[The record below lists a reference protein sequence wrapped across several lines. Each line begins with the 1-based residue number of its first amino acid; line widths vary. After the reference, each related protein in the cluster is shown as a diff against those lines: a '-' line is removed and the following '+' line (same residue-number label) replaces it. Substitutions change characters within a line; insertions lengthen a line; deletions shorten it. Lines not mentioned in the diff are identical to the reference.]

1 MIVIATPSCWEPQY
15 CSLARVE
22 NSEKQDCL
30 LPSDKSQTYS
40 AMSPSRFA
48 GAASFPDVAL
58 EGILEYGL
66 CVPNLMDVSS
76 VCRLWMKAA
85 KEPMSWG
92 GKKVFIEG
100 ARGITPQQ
108 LSAWLPCWRRAER
121 LHLTYSQM
129 DLLPVPLTVPHAIV
143 HLWQSESERARNISW
158 RERTLVTEN
167 TRPHIS
173 SDPLGFWNEISILDI
188 PCLACLTADRAP
200 DDVCLM
206 REELDDDGVDLW
218 APIVLGWTNAKTFD
232 ELAEG
237 FSAWYRNGHTRSY
250 EESHFVICGD
260 MFPDLTWE
268 RGQRTWLLAGHPRRA
283 RVAPLFQL
291 WGESGGRATLCNAHL
306 DRKRNEIQLTTE
318 SNLMHRFR
326 MRGDAQLMPEELRF
340 FVAMPDDPPLRRH
353 QRRHW
358 HRNFVELPVPFLAST
373 LRQS

>member
-1 MIVIATPSCWEPQY
+1 MPSY
-15 CSLARVE
+15 
-22 NSEKQDCL
+22 
-30 LPSDKSQTYS
+30 KSQAYS

-100 ARGITPQQ
+100 ASGITREQ
-108 LSAWLPCWRRAER
+108 LSAWLPCWRRADR
-121 LHLTYSQM
+121 LHVTYSQM
-129 DLLPVPLTVPHAIV
+129 DLLPVPLTSPRAIV
-143 HLWQSESERARNISW
+143 HLWQSESERARNTSW
-158 RERTLVTEN
+158 RERTLVTEH

-173 SDPLGFWNEISILDI
+173 SDPLGFWSEISILDT

-237 FSAWYRNGHTRSY
+237 FLAWYRNGHTRSD
-250 EESHFVICGD
+250 EDSHFIVGGD

-283 RVAPLFQL
+283 RVPPLFQL
-291 WGESGGRATLCNAHL
+291 CGESGARATLCNAHL
-306 DRKRNEIQLTTE
+306 DRKRNEIQLITE
-318 SNLMHRFR
+318 SNLIHRFY
-326 MRGDAQLMPEELRF
+326 MHGETQPMPEELRF
-340 FVAMPDDPPLRRH
+340 FVAMPDDPPLRRR
-353 QRRHW
+353 QRRHP
-358 HRNFVELPVPFLAST
+358 HKNFVELPVPFGRHLGVACT
-373 LRQS
+373 GGKG